1 MTSEY
6 EVKEAYASTYNY
18 VTEEDIDILYSAA
31 EKAYLDKAFPFSP
44 EIIKVPENRPRAYDW
59 IYDCMKELADKAGC
73 SSMKSYSENGMSISW
88 DKTGVSQGLL
98 DRITPQAGIV

>member
-6 EVKEAYASTYNY
+6 EVKEAFASDYDY
-18 VTEEDIDILYSAA
+18 ITEDDIDILYGVA
-31 EKAYLDKAFPFSP
+31 EKTYLDKAFPFAP
-44 EIIKVPENRPRAYDW
+44 DIVKVPDNRPRAYDW
-59 IYDCMKELADKAGC
+59 IYECMKEISEKSGC
-73 SSMKSYSENGMSISW
+73 SSMKSYSENGISISW